1 MNILIIISAL
11 YLICSIIYI
20 ANLWIQNNNY
30 SKIGLYIG
38 ILGFLVQSYHLINL
52 FTRGD
57 LLLGGLGKSLFLFAW
72 FIPFVFL
79 ISLYFYRLPSL
90 GAFIFTLAF
99 IGTAPAL
106 IPPSGVIIPDPTLN
120 NPWILAHVILIF
132 LGLAF
137 FAIAFVAGIFYIF
150 EEKEIKEKKLGKINI
165 KLPSLNTL
173 DKVNHFSLLS
183 GFSIITVGLAVG
195 FFAANHI
202 WGNNWHWG
210 NKETWS
216 ILSWLL
222 YAILLNFRLSSGW
235 KGRKAATGA
244 IIGFCI
250 ILFTLLIQYVIPS

>member
-11 YLICSIIYI
+11 YFICSIIYI
-20 ANLWIQNNNY
+20 ANLWVQNNSY
-30 SKIGLYIG
+30 SKIGLYVG
-38 ILGFLVQSYHLINL
+38 ILGFLVQSYYLISL
-52 FTRGD
+52 LAGGS
-57 LLLGGLGKSLFLFAW
+57 LLLGGLGRSLFLFAW

-90 GAFIFTLAF
+90 GAFIFSLAF
-99 IGTAPAL
+99 ICTAPEL
-106 IPPSGVIIPDPTLN
+106 IPLSAIIVSDPTLN
-120 NPWILAHVILIF
+120 NPWILTHVILIF
-132 LGLAF
+132 LGLGF
-137 FAIAFVAGIFYIF
+137 FAVAFVAGIFYIF
-150 EEKEIKEKKLGKINI
+150 EEKEIKEKKLGRLSI

-183 GFSIITVGLAVG
+183 GCSIVTLGLAVG

-202 WGNNWHWG
+202 WGSSWQWG

-250 ILFTLLIQYVIPS
+250 ILFPLLIQYVIPS

>member
-1 MNILIIISAL
+1 MNILIIISVL
-11 YLICSIIYI
+11 YIVCSIIYI

-38 ILGFLVQSYHLINL
+38 ILGFVVQSYYLLNL
-52 FTRGD
+52 LMRGD
-57 LLLGGLGKSLFLFAW
+57 LVLGGLGKSLFLFAW

-79 ISLYFYRLPSL
+79 ISLYFYKLPSL
-90 GAFIFTLAF
+90 GAFIFPLAF
-99 IGTAPAL
+99 IGTAPSL
-106 IPPSGVIIPDPTLN
+106 IPPFGTIVSDPTIN
-120 NPWILAHVILIF
+120 NPWILIHVILIF

-137 FAIAFVAGIFYIF
+137 FAVAFVAGIFYIF
-150 EEKEIKEKKLGKINI
+150 EEKEIKDKKLGNIKI

-173 DKVNHFSLLS
+173 DKVNHFSLLT
-183 GFSIITVGLAVG
+183 GFSIITLGLAVG

-202 WGNNWHWG
+202 WGDNWQWG

-222 YAILLNFRLSSGW
+222 YAILLNLRLASGW
-235 KGRKAATGA
+235 KGKKAAMGA

>member
-11 YLICSIIYI
+11 YLICSVIYI
-20 ANLWIQNNNY
+20 ANLWLQNNSY
-30 SKIGLYIG
+30 PKIGLYIG
-38 ILGFLVQSYHLINL
+38 ILGFIVQSYFLAGL
-52 FTRGD
+52 LVKGD
-57 LLLGGLGKSLFLFAW
+57 LVLGGLGRSLFLFSW

-90 GAFIFTLAF
+90 GAFIFSLAF
-99 IGTAPAL
+99 IGTAPSL
-106 IPPSGVIIPDPTLN
+106 IPPSGIIVSDPTLN

-137 FAIAFVAGIFYIF
+137 FAVAFVAGIFYIF
-150 EEKEIKEKKLGKINI
+150 EEKEIKEKKLGRLSI

-173 DKVNHFSLLS
+173 DKVNHFSLIT
-183 GFSIITVGLAVG
+183 GFSIITLGIALG
-195 FFAANHI
+195 FFAANQTL
-202 WGNNWHWG
+202 GDNWKWG